1 MISVLGPKFTDNNVD
16 IEPQLLLPVTGENL
30 RIEQKT
36 RATRSKG
43 HYKIKGFLSEKPTG
57 IFHVR
62 VFDSK
67 SNRYLKKALP
77 QWYIQNEREK
87 KQKYYERVLEIYHGS
102 PNPIQDEGWGGG
114 GKGGKRQK
122 GDPYQLF
129 LQTYF
134 PLLLSLVTS
143 TKVAIS
149 FLAFK
154 TF

>member
-1 MISVLGPKFTDNNVD
+1 MISVLGPKFTVNDVD

-30 RIEQKT
+30 RTEQKT

-43 HYKIKGFLSEKPTG
+43 HYKIKGFLSEKPTD

-77 QWYIQNEREK
+77 QCYIQNEREK

-102 PNPIQDEGWGGG
+102 LTPIQDEGWGEGRG
-114 GKGGKRQK
+114 EKAKRW
-122 GDPYQLF
+122 
-129 LQTYF
+129 
-134 PLLLSLVTS
+134 PLLVISTNLLSPVTFPCYFYKS
-143 TKVAIS
+143 S
-149 FLAFK
+149 N
-154 TF
+154 

>member
-77 QWYIQNEREK
+77 QCYIQNEREK

-114 GKGGKRQK
+114 GSGEKGKK
-122 GDPYQLF
+122 ATPTSYFYKLTF
-129 LQTYF
+129 PCYF
-134 PLLLSLVTS
+134 PLLLLQ
-143 TKVAIS
+143 K
-149 FLAFK
+149 
-154 TF
+154 